1 MTLKIGLVA
10 LAMSCASLA
19 HAQTWTPP
27 RTPNGH
33 PDLQGFWTNAT
44 ITPLER
50 PRDLGAK
57 EFFTEEE
64 AAEHRK
70 RALVAVS
77 AAERSGTDAHYE
89 YTQFGLDKTQFQV
102 AFSLRTSL
110 IVGPEGRVPPLT
122 PEAQQRNAER
132 AANAKGHE
140 FDGPESR
147 GIQERC
153 IVWANEG
160 PPMLPPGYNSYLQ
173 IVQAPGYV
181 AILQEMIHDVRIIP
195 LDGRP
200 HLPQT
205 VRGWLGDSRGRWE
218 GDTLVVD
225 TTNFTDKTNF
235 RGSRDNLHVVERF
248 TRVSDNTIRY
258 EFTVDDPTTWTKP
271 WSAELP
277 LAKDKGPIYEYACHE
292 ANYGMANNL
301 RGARVIEQAAEEAAK
316 KEKKEPK

>member
-1 MTLKIGLVA
+1 MRISFLAVA
-10 LAMSCASLA
+10 MACASLA
-19 HAQTWTPP
+19 SAQTWTPA
-27 RTPNGH
+27 RTPDGH

-57 EFFTEEE
+57 EFFTAAE
-64 AAEHRK
+64 AAENRK
-70 RALVAVS
+70 RALVPSSVS
-77 AAERSGTDAHYE
+77 ERGGTEAHYE
-89 YTQFGLDKTQFQV
+89 FTQFGLDRTQAQV

-122 PEAQQRNAER
+122 PEAEQRNAER
-132 AANAKGHE
+132 AAAAKGHE

-153 IVWANEG
+153 IVWGNEG

-195 LDGRP
+195 LDARP
-200 HLPQT
+200 PVPQNI
-205 VRGWLGDSRGRWE
+205 RGWLGVSRGRWE

-225 TTNFTDKTNF
+225 TRNFTDKTNF
-235 RGSRDNLHVVERF
+235 RGSRENLHVVERF
-248 TRVSDNTIRY
+248 TRVDDNTIRY
-258 EFTVDDPTTWTKP
+258 EFTVDDPTTWTRP

-301 RGARVIEQAAEEAAK
+301 KGARAVEKAAEETAAK
-316 KEKKEPK
+316 KEKPQPE

>member
-1 MTLKIGLVA
+1 MTLKTRVLACAIGC
-10 LAMSCASLA
+10 SSIAS
-19 HAQTWTPP
+19 AQTWTAP
-27 RTPNGH
+27 RMPDGH

-50 PRDLGAK
+50 PRTLGAK
-57 EFFTEEE
+57 EFFTAEE
-64 AAEHRK
+64 AAEDRK
-70 RALVAVS
+70 RAAVPLPVA
-77 AAERSGTDAHYE
+77 ELGGTEAHYE
-89 YTQFGLDKTQFQV
+89 FTQFGLDRSQAQI

-110 IVGPEGRVPPLT
+110 IVGPEGRIPPLT
-122 PEAQQRNAER
+122 PEAQQRIAER

-147 GIQERC
+147 SIQERC
-153 IVWANEG
+153 LVWGVEG
-160 PPMLPPGYNSYLQ
+160 PPMLPAAYNSYLQ

-200 HLPQT
+200 HAPQHI
-205 VRGWLGDSRGRWE
+205 RGWLGDSRGRWE

-225 TTNFTDKTNF
+225 TTNFTEKTNF
-235 RGSRDNLHVVERF
+235 RGSRANLHVVERF
-248 TRVSDNTIRY
+248 TRLDDHTVRY
-258 EFTVDDPTTWTKP
+258 QFTVDDPTTWATP

-301 RGARVIEQAAEEAAK
+301 KGARAVEKAAEEAAK
-316 KEKKEPK
+316 KER

>member
-1 MTLKIGLVA
+1 MTLKVGLVV
-10 LAMSCASLA
+10 LAMSCAPPLS
-19 HAQTWTPP
+19 AQRRAPQ
-27 RTPNGH
+27 RTPDGR
-33 PDLQGFWTNAT
+33 PDLQGFWTNQT

-50 PRDLGAK
+50 PTNLGAK

-64 AAEHRK
+64 AAENRK
-70 RALVAVS
+70 RALVPTPT
-77 AAERSGTDAHYE
+77 AERSGTEAHYE
-89 YTQFGLDKTQFQV
+89 FTQFGLDKTQSQV

-110 IVGPEGRVPPLT
+110 IVGPEGRVPPFT
-122 PEAQQRNAER
+122 PQAQQRLAER

-140 FDGPESR
+140 FDGPETR
-147 GIQERC
+147 TIQERC

-200 HLPQT
+200 HLPPA

-235 RGSRDNLHVVERF
+235 RGSRENLHVVERF
-248 TRVSDNTIRY
+248 TRVDDNTIRY
-258 EFTVDDPTTWTKP
+258 EFTVDDPTTWTRP
-271 WSAELP
+271 WSAELA

-292 ANYGMANNL
+292 ANYGFANNL
-301 RGARVIEQAAEEAAK
+301 KGARAIEKATDEAAK
-316 KEKKEPK
+316 KQGRE